1 MQSLDDSFSELQLRL
16 GDSQRLKNTGGDPIF
31 YLVFHPKEMMAAK
44 RKLRSWRAQLDNH
57 GWHVGVLSLAHTL
70 NEFFSSHPLRRFWLS
85 GEQHSTG
92 DVDAINATLREAL
105 LSSQVVERAILSA
118 VEKLADKHKG
128 MLMIT
133 DTEALHPYL
142 RIGAVE
148 QRLTGKV
155 TCPVV
160 ILYPGKRGGET
171 TLSFLGI
178 YPDDGNYRS
187 THIGG

>member
-1 MQSLDDSFSELQLRL
+1 MQSLDESFSELQLRL
-16 GDSQRLKNTGGDPIF
+16 GDSQRLKNTGGDPVF

-44 RKLRSWRAQLDNH
+44 RKLRSWRAQLENH
-57 GWHVGVLSLAHTL
+57 GWQVDVLSLAQVL
-70 NEFFSSHPLRRFWLS
+70 NEFFTSHPLRKFWLS
-85 GEQHSTG
+85 GEQHNPDDIG
-92 DVDAINATLREAL
+92 AVNATLREAL
-105 LSSQVVERAILSA
+105 LSSEVVERTILST
-118 VEKLADKHKG
+118 VERLSRTPKG
-128 MLMIT
+128 ILLIT

-148 QRLTGKV
+148 QRLTGRV
-155 TCPVV
+155 ACPVV
-160 ILYPGKRGGET
+160 ILYPGKRAGDT

>member
-1 MQSLDDSFSELQLRL
+1 MQSLDDSFAELQLRL
-16 GDSQRLKNTGGDPIF
+16 GDSQRLKNTGGDPVF

-44 RKLRSWRAQLDNH
+44 RKLRSWRAQLENH
-57 GWHVGVLSLAHTL
+57 GWHVEVLSLAQTL
-70 NEFFSSHPLRRFWLS
+70 NEFFNSHPLRKFWLS
-85 GEQHSTG
+85 GEQLNPA
-92 DVDAINATLREAL
+92 DVDSVNATLREAL
-105 LSSQVVERAILSA
+105 LSNQVVETRILAA
-118 VEKLADKHKG
+118 VERLAHKQKG
-128 MLMIT
+128 ILLIT

-148 QRLTGKV
+148 QRLTGRV
-155 TCPVV
+155 SCPVV
-160 ILYPGKRGGET
+160 ILYPGRRGGET